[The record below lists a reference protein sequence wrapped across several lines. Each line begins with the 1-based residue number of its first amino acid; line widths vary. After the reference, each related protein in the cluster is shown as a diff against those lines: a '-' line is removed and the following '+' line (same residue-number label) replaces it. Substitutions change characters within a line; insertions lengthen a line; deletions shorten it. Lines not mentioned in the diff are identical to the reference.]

1 MTVSS
6 FIIAGYVLGRGTFF
20 PPLPPP
26 HPGATLKMPILNRVN
41 TLFITGSKS
50 SMNAYKY
57 QLTKKNKK

>member
-6 FIIAGYVLGRGTFF
+6 FIIAGYVLGGGTFF
-20 PPLPPP
+20 PPLPP
-26 HPGATLKMPILNRVN
+26 HTGATLKMPILNRVN
-41 TLFITGSKS
+41 TLFIIGSKS